1 MDTVLNLI
9 SIEQVQDSYGVW
21 RETLSPRQVFA
32 EIHSITRNEFFEAG
46 RNGLNPAFEF
56 TVFHGDYQG
65 ETLCEYE
72 GKQYSIYRTYIVP
85 GTDYIELYVERQGGS
100 NNG

>member
-46 RNGLNPAFEF
+46 RNG
-56 TVFHGDYQG
+56 
-65 ETLCEYE
+65 
-72 GKQYSIYRTYIVP
+72 
-85 GTDYIELYVERQGGS
+85 
-100 NNG
+100 